1 MLHRAI
7 AIFAFTS
14 IFSFAACSRTSSNQP
29 AANAATSLSAKA
41 GDNPGA
47 PGNHLFARENLTATR
62 TNALAEYILPEVRSR
77 LDAEPVSR
85 DEDPLVAS
93 PPEVGDSS
101 GDTGDSHVSD
111 ADTLPGEDAVSNS
124 DEIEKMKFSWAQ
136 KKKFGEA
143 LRGDQAA
150 NGVLVL
156 YADETYYDV
165 GRLMNFIEEGRNIM
179 AANSEIDPRRIK
191 VVYGG
196 YRGLAQVEF
205 WVIPQGEQ
213 VPDFKPDNKDAANG
227 PEDH

>member
-1 MLHRAI
+1 MLYRAL

-14 IFSFAACSRTSSNQP
+14 IFSFAACSRTTSNQS
-29 AANAATSLSAKA
+29 AANAATALSAKT
-41 GDNPGA
+41 GDDPGA
-47 PGNHLFARENLTATR
+47 PGNHLFARENLTAVR
-62 TNALAEYILPEVRSR
+62 TNALADFILPEVRSR
-77 LDAEPVSR
+77 LDTEPVSQ

-93 PPEVGDSS
+93 PPEIGDSS
-101 GDTGDSHVSD
+101 GDTGDSRVSD
-111 ADTLPGEDAVSNS
+111 SETLPGEDAVINQ
-124 DEIEKMKFSWAQ
+124 DDIEKMKFSWAE

-143 LRGDQAA
+143 LRSDTTA

-179 AANSEIDPRRIK
+179 AANSELDPGRIK

-213 VPDFKPDNKDAANG
+213 IPEFKPENKDAAN
-227 PEDH
+227 